1 MTITTG
7 TARITRIRP
16 LCGRITATLGLVLAL
31 AAMSTAPAFGADNH
45 HGSAPQQNS
54 RGHESPHGNYHQDNH
69 RAQHDTYYRS
79 GGNYY
84 HGVYRDP
91 YVYAP
96 PPVTY
101 VPEATPGISLFFPL
115 QFR

>member
-1 MTITTG
+1 MTTTTA

-16 LCGRITATLGLVLAL
+16 PSGRITAAFGLVLAL
-31 AAMSTAPAFGADNH
+31 ALAAIPAVGADYY
-45 HGSAPQQNS
+45 HGSAPQQNG
-54 RGHESPHGNYHQDNH
+54 RGHEGPHGNYHQDNH
-69 RAQHDTYYRS
+69 RTQHNTYYRS
-79 GGNYY
+79 GGNGY